1 MKKNILFLM
10 LFIGLIFIF
19 GCKGGPLGADPWSAQ
34 PVLDF
39 PIAVPGLVQRLAA
52 FGTPN
57 WSGSEAHNGVDLV
70 LNTTVASAKII
81 APCKGTITKIE
92 MKSNS
97 FSHPPGQ
104 LLLTVE
110 IMVSMDWQVSL
121 NLEPGTTDEALKTSQ
136 RDAIKV
142 KVGQKV
148 DTGTEIGTLLRGEQG
163 YTHLH
168 YMAIHMGKQICVY
181 NVSSNEARAIFEAI
195 GTASGTTA
203 CY

>member
-1 MKKNILFLM
+1 MKKILLSIV
-10 LFIGLIFIF
+10 FIGLVIMF

-34 PVLDF
+34 VLLDF
-39 PIAVPGLVQRLAA
+39 PIPSSSDIQRLAA

-57 WSGSEAHNGVDLV
+57 WSGTESHNGVDLV
-70 LNTTVASAKII
+70 LNTTVAHTKII

-92 MKSNS
+92 SKSNS
-97 FSHPPGQ
+97 FSNPPGQ

-110 IMVSMDWQVSL
+110 IMVNIDWQVSL
-121 NLEPGTTDEALKTSQ
+121 NLEPGTTDEALKTLQ
-136 RDAIKV
+136 KDAIKV

-148 DTGTEIGTLLRGEQG
+148 DKGTEIGSLLRGEQG

-168 YMAIHMGKQICVY
+168 YMVTHVNKVICAY
-181 NVSSNEARAIFEAI
+181 DASSDEAKAIFYAI
-195 GTASGTTA
+195 GSASGTTA